1 MAENTSF
8 RNIVVDEIIASPI
21 AKGDEVFA
29 FISAIAKNAGTV
41 NIAKK
46 RINLVMSVDTY
57 GVAMYLVEALKSV
70 YPTEFEISCDEIKSG
85 TKKGRESIHRG
96 SADGIYKAS
105 AFGRLPYQ

>member
-1 MAENTSF
+1 M
-8 RNIVVDEIIASPI
+8 
-21 AKGDEVFA
+21 
-29 FISAIAKNAGTV
+29 

-85 TKKGRESIHRG
+85 AKKGERDLRDIG
-96 SADGIYKAS
+96 SSRA
-105 AFGRLPYQ
+105 RR